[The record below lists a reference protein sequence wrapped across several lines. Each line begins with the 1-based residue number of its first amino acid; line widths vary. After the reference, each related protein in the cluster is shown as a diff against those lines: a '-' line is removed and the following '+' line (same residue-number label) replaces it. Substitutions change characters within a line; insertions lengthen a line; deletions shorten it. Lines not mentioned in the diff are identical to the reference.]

1 MTSAPA
7 EPLGLTKEEFERLNG
22 RMLGVAYRILGS
34 WADAEDVAAEAWIRW
49 QTRRPEH
56 VREAQA
62 WLTTVATRLSLDRLR
77 TMQRRREHYVGSW
90 LPEPIDTALL
100 PHESAEQRQ
109 SLDFALLHLMDRL
122 GPEERAVYVLRH
134 AFDYPYTEIAPMLG
148 RTPASCRQIGH
159 RASAKLGP
167 VPQEAD
173 LDGNRS
179 LLERLGTAIM
189 AGDVSEAMSL
199 VSPDVVLLSDAGGRT
214 RAALRPIYGPDH
226 VIRFLMGVT
235 TKTPPSRTELI
246 GVNGR
251 PAVRLTSD
259 GVERIFRIDAG
270 DGVVTRAYV
279 LGNPDKLTRLR

>member
-7 EPLGLTKEEFERLNG
+7 EPLRLDHEEFTRLNG
-22 RMLGVAYRILGS
+22 RVLGVAYRILGS

-49 QTRRPEH
+49 HTKRPEQ

-77 TMQRRREHYVGSW
+77 TIARRREDYVGSW

-100 PHESAEQRQ
+100 PHESTEQRQ

-134 AFDYPYTEIAPMLG
+134 AFDYRYTEIAPMLG
-148 RTPASCRQIGH
+148 RTPASCRQLGH
-159 RASAKLGP
+159 RAAAKLGP
-167 VPQEAD
+167 VPQQAD
-173 LDGNRS
+173 HREQRA

-189 AGDVSEAMSL
+189 AGDVTEAMAL
-199 VSPDVVLLSDAGGRT
+199 VSPDVELHSDAGGRT
-214 RAALRPIYGPDH
+214 PAALRPLYGPDH
-226 VIRFLMGVT
+226 VIRFLVGVT
-235 TKTPPSRTELI
+235 TKTPPSRTDLTH
-246 GVNGR
+246 VNGA
-251 PAVRLTSD
+251 PAIRVMSD
-259 GVERIFRIDAG
+259 GVERVFGIEIC